1 MSFGNP
7 LALLFLLGV
16 PLLLILYTVRRRRL
30 EATVSS
36 LLLWVL
42 PAGEPQGR
50 TLFRRLRL
58 PLILLIQILLVTALA
73 LALARSGFL
82 TRTAGFGRAVLIVDT
97 SASMQATDER
107 PSRFARALG
116 EARAVLDRLAPGEEA
131 ILIAAGPRPTVAV
144 PLTREVGEL
153 RTGLARLRTQDGGA
167 DLAAALRLA
176 AAFAEGAGPTEVHLF
191 TDGASGQAL
200 PALPRSV
207 DLRVHPVGGP
217 APNVAI
223 TGLRVRKNYYSGAQH
238 ELFVAL
244 ANTGQKTVTFPLVVT
259 LEGARLSRQQVTL
272 PPQTRRSLIVPLSHR
287 GGGALEVTAEV
298 ADALAVDN
306 RAWALLPPPR
316 TLRVL
321 LVTRGNLFLEQ
332 ALRSDP
338 QVELALSPPPLFDGD
353 PGEYDVVV
361 LDGAAP
367 ALLKRGR
374 YVLLNAVAGN
384 TPLEVTGTIRNPV
397 IVDWDR
403 SHPAMRFLDLSQVVI
418 EEALRV
424 RPLAGGRALIEST
437 LTPLALA
444 FEEGGLRMVFVGFD
458 PVRSDLPLRAA
469 FPLFLSNA
477 IRWLYPTRLED
488 LPLQTA
494 TGHTLTVAVP
504 PGVTGVRVTAPDG
517 TVREVPVVRGGVA
530 LPEAAVAGI
539 YLLEA
544 GEWQQ
549 RVAANLVDEDE
560 SNLTPRLT
568 VPPGGA
574 DVEGVRAFEVYR
586 ELWPLLTVLALALLL
601 LEALLFSRS
610 ARPVPGSALAA
621 RGAVATLCLAAL
633 LLPQVEGRGDRLNV
647 LFLLD
652 ESDSVPYSERLAAR
666 QFVREALAAMRG
678 EDRAGVAAFA
688 GTARL
693 ELPLDKGVRPLL
705 RPGGE
710 PGRQTNLAEGIA
722 FALAA
727 FPRDGAHRV
736 VLLSDG
742 NETRGD
748 AVAEALRARER
759 EVELYVRPVG
769 GWRDTEVLLERMV
782 LPREVKR
789 GEPFAVR
796 VVAWASAAASGH
808 LSLYRDGKFVG
819 SQKVELEP
827 GKNAFAYRQTL
838 SGTGFHVYQAALEVG
853 NDTLEENNRAAG
865 VVAVRGQPK
874 VMVVD
879 RDPEQARHLLGALR
893 AQEMEPVLVDPA
905 RFPRDLPP
913 LLAYDGVIL
922 SNVSSLR
929 FSRQQMELVRTYV
942 RDQGGG
948 LLMLGG
954 EESFGVGGY
963 FHTPVEEALPVTMEA
978 RQKLDVPSLAVVL
991 VIDRSGSME
1000 TSVDRFTKLDLAKE
1014 AAQLVV
1020 ELLDERNEVGVVAF
1034 DTANTWVVPVGR
1046 AERKDQI
1053 INEIGSIKSGGGT
1066 DMFPALKEAYE
1077 ILYAR
1082 DALLKHLIVL
1092 SDGQS
1097 AAADFGG
1104 LIRRMTK
1111 DKITVSTVAIGRDAD
1126 VRLMRDISRWGRG
1139 RFYFTEDP
1147 QSIPRIFT
1155 LEAQLASKSAI
1166 IERPFRPVLTHG
1178 YHEILRSVDWREVP
1192 PLGGYVA
1199 TTPKLTAEVLLA
1211 SPQGDPVLAAWR
1223 FGVGRAAAFTSDLKA
1238 KWGVLWLRW
1247 PPFGRVV
1254 AQMVRWTL
1262 RTKDRADVVTHVAF
1276 RDGKGIVSLE
1286 AANPQGEFINFIE
1299 AEAGIIG
1306 PDGSRT
1312 VIPLTQVAPGQYEG
1326 SFAAEEQGAYLI
1338 GVAQRRQG
1346 TMIGSEIGSLVL
1358 PYSPEHRSTGVN
1370 QALLARLASL
1380 TGGGFLEKPEE
1391 AFRVNRRL
1399 SRQPRDAWPFF
1410 LGTAL
1415 LLFLGEV
1422 AARRLR
1428 QVRAG
1433 GGPAGGGAAGGEVAG
1448 MAVTIVRGRKW
1459 R

>member
-16 PLLLILYTVRRRRL
+16 PLLVLLYTVRRRRL
-30 EATVSS
+30 ELTVSS
-36 LLLWVL
+36 LLLWGL

-73 LALARSGFL
+73 LALARPGLL
-82 TRTAGFGRAVLIVDT
+82 TRSPGFGRAVLIVDT

-107 PSRFARALG
+107 PSRFARAVA
-116 EARAVLDRLAPGEEA
+116 EARAVADRLSPGEEA
-131 ILIAAGPRPTVAV
+131 ILIAAGPRPAVAV
-144 PLTREVGEL
+144 PLTRDASDL
-153 RTGLARLRTQDGGA
+153 RAGLARLAAQDGGA

-191 TDGASGQAL
+191 TDGASSRAL
-200 PALPRSV
+200 PSLPRTA
-207 DLRVHPVGGP
+207 DLQVHFVGRP

-223 TGLRVRKNYYSGAQH
+223 SGLRVRKKYYSGTQH
-238 ELFVAL
+238 ELYVAL
-244 ANTGQKTVTFPLVVT
+244 TNAGGQTVTFPLVVT
-259 LEGARLSRQQVTL
+259 LEGVRLSREQVTL
-272 PPQTRRSLIVPLSHR
+272 PPQTRRSLIVPFSHH

-306 RAWALLPPPR
+306 RGWALLPPPR

-321 LVTRGNLFLEQ
+321 LVSEGNLFLEQ

-338 QVELALSPPPLFDGD
+338 QVEVVTIPPARFEGD
-353 PGEYDVVV
+353 PGDYDVVV
-361 LDGAAP
+361 LDGSAP
-367 ALLKRGR
+367 ARLERGR
-374 YVLLNAVAGN
+374 YILVNTVAGN

-397 IVDWDR
+397 VVDWDR
-403 SHPAMRFLDLSQVVI
+403 GHPAMRFLDLSQVLI

-424 RPLAGGRALIEST
+424 RPLTGSRTLIEST

-444 FEEGGLRMVFVGFD
+444 FEEGGSRIVFVGFD
-458 PVRSDLPLRAA
+458 PLRSDLPLRAA

-477 IRWLYPTRLED
+477 VRWLYPTRLED

-494 TGHTLTVAVP
+494 TGRALTVPVP
-504 PGVTGVRVTAPDG
+504 PGVAAVRVTAPDG
-517 TVREVPVVRGGVA
+517 VAREVPVVGGGVA
-530 LPEAAVAGI
+530 LPETTLAGI
-539 YLLEA
+539 YLLQA
-544 GEWQQ
+544 GDWEQ

-560 SNLTPRLT
+560 SDLTPRLSL
-568 VPPGGA
+568 PAGGGG
-574 DVEGVRAFEVYR
+574 EGARTFQAYR
-586 ELWPLLTVLALALLL
+586 EMWPYLTVLALALLL
-601 LEALLFSRS
+601 LEAALFSRA
-610 ARPVPGSALAA
+610 ARPVPWSALAA
-621 RGAVATLCLAAL
+621 RAGVAAFCLAAL
-633 LLPQVEGRGDRLNV
+633 LLPQVAWRGDRLNV

-652 ESDSVPYSERLAAR
+652 ESDSIPFSERLASR
-666 QFVREALAAMRG
+666 RFVREALAAMG
-678 EDRAGVAAFA
+678 QEDRAGIAAFA
-688 GTARL
+688 DTPRL
-693 ELPLDKGVRPLL
+693 EVPLERGVRPLPGPGAE
-705 RPGGE
+705 PGG
-710 PGRQTNLAEGIA
+710 QTNLAEALA
-722 FALAA
+722 FALAS

-736 VLLSDG
+736 VLLTDG

-748 AVAEALRARER
+748 AVAEALQARER
-759 EVELYVRPVG
+759 GADLYVRPIG
-769 GWRDTEVLLERMV
+769 GWGDAEFLLEQV
-782 LPREVKR
+782 LLPREVKR
-789 GEPFAVR
+789 GESFAVR

-827 GKNAFAYRQTL
+827 GKSVFAYRQTL
-838 SGTGFHVYQAALEVG
+838 SATGFHVYQAALEVA
-853 NDTLEENNRAAG
+853 NDTIEENNRAAG

-874 VMVVD
+874 VLVVD
-879 RDPEQARHLLGALR
+879 RDPGQARHLLGALR
-893 AQEMEPVLVDPA
+893 AQEMDPVLVEPA
-905 RFPRDLPP
+905 AFPRDLAP

-929 FSRQQMELVRTYV
+929 LSRQQMELVRSYV

-948 LLMLGG
+948 LIMLGG

-1000 TSVDRFTKLDLAKE
+1000 SSVDRFTKLDLAKE

-1034 DTANTWVVPVGR
+1034 DTANSWVVPMGP
-1046 AERKDQI
+1046 AERKDYI
-1053 INEIGSIKSGGGT
+1053 IDEIASIKSGGGT

-1077 ILYAR
+1077 TLYAR

-1092 SDGQS
+1092 SDGQA

-1104 LIRRMTK
+1104 LVRRMTK

-1166 IERPFRPVLTHG
+1166 IERPFRPVLTHTH
-1178 YHEILRSVDWREVP
+1178 HEILRNIDWREVP

-1199 TTPKLTAEVLLA
+1199 TTPKVTAEVLLA

-1223 FGVGRAAAFTSDLKA
+1223 FGVGRAAAFTSDFKA

-1247 PPFGRVV
+1247 PPFGRFV

-1262 RTKDRADVVTHVAF
+1262 RTKDRADVVTHVAI
-1276 RDGKGIVSLE
+1276 RDGKGTVSLE

-1299 AEAGIIG
+1299 AEAGIVG
-1306 PDGSRT
+1306 PDGGRT
-1312 VIPLTQVAPGQYEG
+1312 VIPLRQVAPGQYEG
-1326 SFAAEEQGAYLI
+1326 AFPAEEQGAYLI
-1338 GVAQRRQG
+1338 GVAQRREG

-1358 PYSPEHRSTGVN
+1358 PYSPEHRNRAVN
-1370 QALLARLASL
+1370 QALLARLTSL
-1380 TGGGFLEKPEE
+1380 TGGGILEKPED
-1391 AFRVNRRL
+1391 AFRLNRRL
-1399 SRQPRDAWPFF
+1399 SRQPRDTWPFF
-1410 LGTAL
+1410 LVAAL
-1415 LLFLGEV
+1415 LLFLAEV

-1428 QVRAG
+1428 RAG
-1433 GGPAGGGAAGGEVAG
+1433 SGPAGGREGRGEGPG
-1448 MAVTIVRGRKW
+1448 MAVTVVRGRRW

>member
-1 MSFGNP
+1 MTFGNP
-7 LALLFLLGV
+7 LGLLFLLGV
-16 PLLLILYTVRRRRL
+16 PLLLALYTLRRRRM

-58 PLILLIQILLVTALA
+58 PLILLLQILLVMALA
-73 LALARSGFL
+73 LALSRPGLL
-82 TRTAGFGRAVLIVDT
+82 TRSTGFGRAILIVDT

-107 PSRFARALG
+107 PSRFARG
-116 EARAVLDRLAPGEEA
+116 MREARAVLDGLAPGEEA
-131 ILIAAGPRPTVAV
+131 LLIEAGPRPTVAV
-144 PLTREVGEL
+144 PLTREGSEL
-153 RTGLARLRTQDGGA
+153 RAGLARLRPHDAGA
-167 DLAAALRLA
+167 DMAAALRLA
-176 AAFAEGAGPTEVHLF
+176 AAFAEGAGPTEVHVF
-191 TDGASGQAL
+191 TDQASGQVLA
-200 PALPRSV
+200 PLPRTV
-207 DLRVHPVGGP
+207 DLRVHAVGGA

-223 TGLRVRKNYYSGAQH
+223 TGLRVRKNYYSGGQH

-244 ANTGQKTVTFPLVVT
+244 ANTGRETVTFPLVVT
-259 LEGARLSRQQVTL
+259 LEGTRLSRQQVTL
-272 PPQTRRSLIVPLSHR
+272 PPQTRRSLIVPFSYR

-298 ADALAVDN
+298 GDALAVDN
-306 RAWALLPPPR
+306 RGWALLPPPR

-321 LVTRGNLFLEQ
+321 LVTSGNLFLEQ

-338 QVELALSPPPLFDGD
+338 QVELTTTLPPLFSGD
-353 PGEYDVVV
+353 PGDHDVVV

-367 ALLKRGR
+367 ALLQRGR
-374 YVLLNAVAGN
+374 YVLVNTVAGN
-384 TPLEVTGTIRNPV
+384 TPLEVVGTIRNPV
-397 IVDWDR
+397 VVDWDR
-403 SHPAMRFLDLSQVVI
+403 SHPAMRFLDLSQVLI

-424 RPLAGGRALIEST
+424 RPLAGSRTLIEST

-444 FEEGGLRMVFVGFD
+444 FEEGGSRIVFVGFD
-458 PVRSDLPLRAA
+458 PLRSDLPLRAA

-477 IRWLYPTRLED
+477 LRWLYPTRLED
-488 LPLQTA
+488 LPLQAA
-494 TGHTLTVAVP
+494 TGHPLSVAVP
-504 PGVTGVRVTAPDG
+504 PGVTGVRVAAPDG
-517 TVREVPVVRGGVA
+517 TTRDVPVMGGSVA
-530 LPEAAVAGI
+530 LSETVTAGI
-539 YLLEA
+539 YLLQA

-549 RVAANLVDEDE
+549 RVAANLIDEEE
-560 SNLTPRLT
+560 SDLTPRLRL
-568 VPPGGA
+568 PPGGGGG
-574 DVEGVRAFEVYR
+574 EGARAFQVYR
-586 ELWPLLTVLALALLL
+586 ELWPFLVILALVLLL
-601 LEALLFSRS
+601 GETWLFSRS
-610 ARPVPGSALAA
+610 ARPVPQLALAA
-621 RGAVATLCLAAL
+621 RGAVAALCFAAL
-633 LLPQVEGRGDRLNV
+633 LLPQVERPGDRLNV

-652 ESDSVPYSERLAAR
+652 ESDSIPYSERLSAR
-666 QFVREALAAMRG
+666 EFVRQAFATMG
-678 EDRAGVAAFA
+678 KDDRAGVATFA
-688 GTARL
+688 DTARV
-693 ELPLDKGVRPLL
+693 ELPLDRGARPLL

-710 PGRQTNLAEGIA
+710 AGRQTNLAEALALG
-722 FALAA
+722 LAA
-727 FPRDGAHRV
+727 FPRDGAHRL
-736 VLLSDG
+736 VLLTDG

-748 AVAEALRARER
+748 AMAEALRARER
-759 EVELYVRPVG
+759 EVDLYVRPIG
-769 GWRDTEVLLERMV
+769 GWRDAEVLLERMV

-796 VVAWASAAASGH
+796 VVAWASGAASGH

-827 GKNAFAYRQTL
+827 GKNVLGYRQSL
-838 SGTGFHVYQAALEVG
+838 SGTGFHVYQAALDVG
-853 NDTLEENNRAAG
+853 TDTLEENNRAVG

-874 VMVVD
+874 VLLVD
-879 RDPEQARHLLGALR
+879 RDPEQARHLLGALK
-893 AQEMEPVLVDPA
+893 AQEMDPVLVDPA
-905 RFPRDLPP
+905 RFPRDLSP

-929 FSRQQMELVRTYV
+929 LSRQQMELIRTYV

-1020 ELLDERNEVGVVAF
+1020 ELLDERNELGVVAF
-1034 DTANTWVVPVGR
+1034 DTANAWVVPMGQ
-1046 AERKDQI
+1046 AEKKDRI

-1077 ILYAR
+1077 VLYAR

-1155 LEAQLASKSAI
+1155 LEAQLASKAAI

-1178 YHEILRSVDWREVP
+1178 HHEILRNIDWREVP

-1199 TTPKLTAEVLLA
+1199 TTPKLTAEVLLG

-1247 PPFGRVV
+1247 PPFSRFV

-1276 RDGKGIVSLE
+1276 RDGVGIVSLE
-1286 AANPQGEFINFIE
+1286 AASSQGEFINFIE
-1299 AEAGIIG
+1299 AEAGIVG
-1306 PDGSRT
+1306 PDQDRL
-1312 VIPLTQVAPGQYEG
+1312 VIPLKQVGPGQYEG
-1326 SFAAEEQGAYLI
+1326 TFAAEEQGAYLI

-1346 TMIGSEIGSLVL
+1346 AMIGSEIGSLVL
-1358 PYSPEHRSTGVN
+1358 PYSPEHRSSGIN
-1370 QALLARLASL
+1370 QALLAKLTSL
-1380 TGGGFLEKPEE
+1380 TGGGFLEKAEE
-1391 AFRVNRRL
+1391 VFGVNRRL
-1399 SRQPRDAWPFF
+1399 SRQPRDVWPFF
-1410 LGTAL
+1410 LGAAL
-1415 LLFLGEV
+1415 LFFLAEV

-1428 QVRAG
+1428 HLWAG
-1433 GGPAGGGAAGGEVAG
+1433 GRAEGRWAPPAGAGTD
-1448 MAVTIVRGRKW
+1448 VTVVRGRRW

>member
-1 MSFGNP
+1 
-7 LALLFLLGV
+7 
-16 PLLLILYTVRRRRL
+16 
-30 EATVSS
+30 
-36 LLLWVL
+36 
-42 PAGEPQGR
+42 
-50 TLFRRLRL
+50 
-58 PLILLIQILLVTALA
+58 
-73 LALARSGFL
+73 
-82 TRTAGFGRAVLIVDT
+82 
-97 SASMQATDER
+97 
-107 PSRFARALG
+107 
-116 EARAVLDRLAPGEEA
+116 
-131 ILIAAGPRPTVAV
+131 
-144 PLTREVGEL
+144 
-153 RTGLARLRTQDGGA
+153 
-167 DLAAALRLA
+167 
-176 AAFAEGAGPTEVHLF
+176 
-191 TDGASGQAL
+191 
-200 PALPRSV
+200 
-207 DLRVHPVGGP
+207 
-217 APNVAI
+217 
-223 TGLRVRKNYYSGAQH
+223 
-238 ELFVAL
+238 
-244 ANTGQKTVTFPLVVT
+244 
-259 LEGARLSRQQVTL
+259 
-272 PPQTRRSLIVPLSHR
+272 
-287 GGGALEVTAEV
+287 
-298 ADALAVDN
+298 
-306 RAWALLPPPR
+306 
-316 TLRVL
+316 
-321 LVTRGNLFLEQ
+321 
-332 ALRSDP
+332 
-338 QVELALSPPPLFDGD
+338 
-353 PGEYDVVV
+353 
-361 LDGAAP
+361 
-367 ALLKRGR
+367 
-374 YVLLNAVAGN
+374 
-384 TPLEVTGTIRNPV
+384 
-397 IVDWDR
+397 
-403 SHPAMRFLDLSQVVI
+403 
-418 EEALRV
+418 
-424 RPLAGGRALIEST
+424 
-437 LTPLALA
+437 
-444 FEEGGLRMVFVGFD
+444 
-458 PVRSDLPLRAA
+458 
-469 FPLFLSNA
+469 
-477 IRWLYPTRLED
+477 
-488 LPLQTA
+488 
-494 TGHTLTVAVP
+494 
-504 PGVTGVRVTAPDG
+504 
-517 TVREVPVVRGGVA
+517 
-530 LPEAAVAGI
+530 
-539 YLLEA
+539 
-544 GEWQQ
+544 
-549 RVAANLVDEDE
+549 
-560 SNLTPRLT
+560 
-568 VPPGGA
+568 
-574 DVEGVRAFEVYR
+574 
-586 ELWPLLTVLALALLL
+586 
-601 LEALLFSRS
+601 
-610 ARPVPGSALAA
+610 
-621 RGAVATLCLAAL
+621 
-633 LLPQVEGRGDRLNV
+633 GDRLNV
-647 LFLLD
+647 LVLLD
-652 ESDSVPYSERLAAR
+652 ESDCVPYSERLAAR

-1111 DKITVSTVAIGRDAD
+1111 DKISVSTVAIGRDAD

-1238 KWGVLWLRW
+1238 KWGGLWLRW

-1306 PDGSRT
+1306 PDGGRT

-1370 QALLARLASL
+1370 HALLARLASL